1 MTCLLVDQPT
11 DSANNDNDNNGDNNK
26 NNDNN
31 STSDNDENNNSD
43 SNSNKDDEDDTSNQ
57 RNSQLDNEIRNN
69 NNNSDNDNKDDDDYD
84 NNHIHP
90 LPIVPFNSTVM
101 NDSYTGIIP
110 LNAVGA
116 ERSSYLA
123 AVILTFGLTVVT
135 VIGIYRLLLQRAR
148 LQGREH
154 YIAI

>member
-11 DSANNDNDNNGDNNK
+11 DSANNDNDKKDDNDKNNNSENDKNNNGDNN
-26 NNDNN
+26 ND
-31 STSDNDENNNSD
+31 
-43 SNSNKDDEDDTSNQ
+43 KDDEDDNSNQ
-57 RNSQLDNEIRNN
+57 RNSKLDNQINN
-69 NNNSDNDNKDDDDYD
+69 NNKNSNNESNDDDDYD
-84 NNHIHP
+84 DNHIRP
-90 LPIVPFNSTVM
+90 LPIVLFNSTVM
-101 NDSYTGIIP
+101 NDSYTGINT

-116 ERSSYLA
+116 KRSSYLA

-135 VIGIYRLLLQRAR
+135 VIGIYRLILQRAR

>member
-11 DSANNDNDNNGDNNK
+11 DSANNDKNDNGDNNK
-26 NNDNN
+26 NDG
-31 STSDNDENNNSD
+31 SDN
-43 SNSNKDDEDDTSNQ
+43 NSNKDDEDDNSNQ
-57 RNSQLDNEIRNN
+57 RNSQLNNEISNN
-69 NNNSDNDNKDDDDYD
+69 NNTSNNDNNDDDDFE
-84 NNHIHP
+84 NNHIRP
-90 LPIVPFNSTVM
+90 FPIVPFNSTVM

-123 AVILTFGLTVVT
+123 AVILTFSLTVVT

-148 LQGREH
+148 LQGREY

>member
-11 DSANNDNDNNGDNNK
+11 DSANNDNDSNGDNDK
-26 NNDNN
+26 NN
-31 STSDNDENNNSD
+31 TSDN
-43 SNSNKDDEDDTSNQ
+43 NSNKDDEDDNSNQ
-57 RNSQLDNEIRNN
+57 RNSKIDNEISSN
-69 NNNSDNDNKDDDDYD
+69 NNNSNNDNNNDDDYD
-84 NNHIHP
+84 NHHIHP
-90 LPIVPFNSTVM
+90 LRTVPFNSTAM